1 VIRHFAAS
9 IRFKNLNTKASEHI
23 GGSKHAGFLRSPP
36 DRKYMRVFE
45 QQKVVKRTILD
56 HFRLKLL
63 LQSERVRIRDPP
75 KASNL

>member
-1 VIRHFAAS
+1 
-9 IRFKNLNTKASEHI
+9 
-23 GGSKHAGFLRSPP
+23 
-36 DRKYMRVFE
+36 MRVFE